1 MMIIIGGIILEDNP
15 LVCDCNLLWLS
26 QWMREVFTEMK
37 SINVEA
43 AIHAKSKLSLSQCA
57 RPLCYN
63 NAQQYS
69 STSNVTTTTSS
80 SPLKQSYVSIIDLR
94 DEDICQQQQQCQQ
107 DVSIAWPSLSSSSSS
122 SDDRYVMFVQIS
134 IVLIFRLFSCN
145 YQLAPPL

>member
-1 MMIIIGGIILEDNP
+1 MIIIGGIILEDNP

-69 STSNVTTTTSS
+69 STTNITTL
-80 SPLKQSYVSIIDLR
+80 PPQQSYVSIIDLR

-122 SDDRYVMFVQIS
+122 DDRYVNTMFVQLS

-145 YQLAPPL
+145 YQLAAIVN